1 MPEKRNVLVCQ
12 GTGCRSGGAE
22 ETMASLQG
30 EIATLNLEDSIQVK
44 QTGCHG
50 FCQRGPLVVVEPE
63 GTFYSKVGP
72 DDVGEIAQSLL
83 PEGRTVERLLYHD
96 PTTD

>member
-1 MPEKRNVLVCQ
+1 MPHKRNVLVCQ
-12 GTGCRSGGAE
+12 GTGCRSGGSE
-22 ETMASLQG
+22 ETMSSLQG
-30 EIATLNLEDSIQVK
+30 EIERLNLGESFQIK

-72 DDVGEIAQSLL
+72 DDVAEIAQSLL
-83 PEGRTVERLLYHD
+83 PGEGLVERL
-96 PTTD
+96 